1 MKNITP
7 ENTAR
12 QAGFTLIEMLVVM
25 AILGIAMTVVYNVF
39 LSSQKT
45 IYTQDEIIDVQQ
57 NLRISA
63 ELMSR
68 EIRMAGLLIPASA
81 NPISNA
87 STATLLELQVASATG
102 EYARISTEKLL
113 STTVTSTDNI
123 PFTIATVAMVRQ
135 FDINDK
141 VRIYRPASS
150 SEPASAEYTVVT
162 IIDNPTD
169 PAYPALTLSGFTTPD
184 LQINASDMIAKVIA
198 GSPNPNTIRYTLV
211 SNQIL
216 RTVNGGTSQIVAD
229 NITDLQFVYTLT
241 DGTTTNAPTTF
252 NNIRSIQITINGR
265 NLRTDAFNKNTN
277 VRDRRLSTLVK
288 IRNT

>member
-63 ELMSR
+63 ELLSR

-102 EYARISTEKLL
+102 EYARIATDNLL
-113 STTVTSTDNI
+113 STTVTSTDII
-123 PFTIATVAMVRQ
+123 PFTIAQAAMASQ
-135 FDINDK
+135 FALNDR

-150 SEPASAEYTVVT
+150 SEPASAVYTVAV
-162 IIDNPTD
+162 DPTGTT
-169 PAYPALTLSGFTTPD
+169 LSLSGFTTPD
-184 LQINASDMIAKVIA
+184 LQINASDMIVKVAA
-198 GSPNPNTIRYTLV
+198 GAPNPNTIRYTLV
-211 SNQIL
+211 LDQIL
-216 RTVNGGTSQIVAD
+216 RTVNGGVSQVVAD
-229 NITDLQFVYTLT
+229 NITNLQFVYTLT
-241 DGTTTNAPTTF
+241 DGTTTNTPTTF

-265 NLRTDAFNKNTN
+265 NLRTDAFNNNTN
-277 VRDRRLSTLVK
+277 VRDRRLVTLVK